1 MLTMLTLPQL
11 VLLVG
16 VGIGAANAKLSTNAN
31 GSPQELNTIDASVC
45 ADRSSGCS
53 VLMVCMTTGATT
65 QEGM

>member
-11 VLLVG
+11 VLL

-31 GSPQELNTIDASVC
+31 GSPQELKTIDASVC

-53 VLMVCMTTGATT
+53 VLMVCKTTG
-65 QEGM
+65 ERM

>member
-11 VLLVG
+11 VLL

-53 VLMVCMTTGATT
+53 VLMVCKTTG
-65 QEGM
+65 ERM